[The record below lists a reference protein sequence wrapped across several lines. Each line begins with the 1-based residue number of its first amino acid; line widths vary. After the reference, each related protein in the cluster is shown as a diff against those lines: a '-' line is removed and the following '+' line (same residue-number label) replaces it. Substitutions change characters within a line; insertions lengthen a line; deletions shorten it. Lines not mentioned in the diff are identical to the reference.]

1 MKTIGVTKDTRKML
15 ESYREDGE
23 TLDDAINRLLKSTEP
38 LRKVDR
44 TITNIKLYD
53 STLQNLIAY
62 KSYETESHN
71 DTIVKLLQSL
81 SNSE

>member
-1 MKTIGVTKDTRKML
+1 ML